1 MCRLLLSHC
10 KPIAKESLQQHI
22 FTEKF
27 NIELQHLQ
35 LTTTNQMTADRS
47 MTIVAFK
54 HP

>member
-10 KPIAKESLQQHI
+10 KPIAKGSLQRHI

-35 LTTTNQMTADRS
+35 LTTIDRMTADRS
-47 MTIVAFK
+47 MTNCGT
-54 HP
+54 